1 MGFDRIDICPKY
13 AFPAHG
19 VDQPN
24 FHTRQVDVCREQVNA
39 LAVVQNTVAVRHGRV
54 VDHILHHI
62 RQRHGQLVRLR
73 VAEGK
78 RQEALRIGIDQQDPF
93 VFLCKPDSEVSG
105 GCGFTHAAFLVRHR
119 NYFAIRYMGFL
130 LCINLAACGEA
141 DGYVKL
147 GII

>member
-1 MGFDRIDICPKY
+1 MR
-13 AFPAHG
+13 
-19 VDQPN
+19 
-24 FHTRQVDVCREQVNA
+24 
-39 LAVVQNTVAVRHGRV
+39 GRSPISST
-54 VDHILHHI
+54 ILHHI

-141 DGYVKL
+141 SGYVRVWKKPSAFL
-147 GII
+147 QMA